1 MKFTLTLQDKM
12 LGNLW
17 DKVLIPNHT
26 IMENCIDS
34 YGEGTIKFIETIKK
48 GKSEVHVFCCS
59 RLKKILRVTL

>member
-1 MKFTLTLQDKM
+1 MLNLTINEKM
-12 LGNLW
+12 LGLLW
-17 DKVLIPNHT
+17 DRVLIPNKD
-26 IMENCIDS
+26 IMENWIDS